1 MCFAKRLI
9 ILLAVVL
16 LTGCGDNLIPS
27 GEDKRTI
34 GEPGT
39 TGSAVGQNAPDFS
52 VTSSTGTVVALAT
65 ALASKNGIVL
75 YFTMWCPV
83 CDSHMSRMRDNI
95 IPQFPNVGFYAVDYV
110 AASVADARNSELANG
125 YGGSGFTTLAD
136 YLHILTQG
144 YQGTMGTTVVIDRS
158 GVIRMNEDF
167 RDGTR
172 LSTILASL
180 Q

>member
-1 MCFAKRLI
+1 MCFAKQL
-9 ILLAVVL
+9 ILLLVVIL
-16 LTGCGDNLIPS
+16 LSGCGDNLIPS
-27 GEDKRTI
+27 GEDKRPVGQPGTI
-34 GEPGT
+34 GA
-39 TGSAVGQNAPDFS
+39 AVGQNAPDFS
-52 VTSSTGTVVALAT
+52 VTSSTGTVVTLAT
-65 ALASKNGIVL
+65 ALAAKKGVVL
-75 YFTMWCPV
+75 YFTMWCPI

-95 IPQFPNVGFYAVDYV
+95 IPQFPDVGFYAVDYV
-110 AASVADARNSELANG
+110 AASIADARSSELANG

-172 LSTILASL
+172 LTSILAGL